1 MDRTL
6 FADLHRKIAFGYFV
20 ILSAVAATNYLP
32 IPGLVDE
39 YGRTL
44 GIFAL
49 DLYDDLLHLASA
61 LWAGLAA
68 VTSKRASRIFLTWFG
83 ALYLADGLLGVY
95 AGSGF
100 LDLGICIY
108 GILDMPLWLKF
119 LASLPHIAL
128 GGFALAMGLRK

>member
-1 MDRTL
+1 MDWDIKRKTA
-6 FADLHRKIAFGYFV
+6 FAYFV

-49 DLYDDLLHLASA
+49 DIYDDLLHLASA
-61 LWAGLAA
+61 LWAGTAA
-68 VTSKRASRIFLTWFG
+68 ILSRRASRIFLTWFG
-83 ALYLADGLLGVY
+83 GLYLADGVLGVF

-100 LDLGICIY
+100 LDLGICFY
-108 GILDMPLWLKF
+108 GILDLPLWLKF
-119 LASLPHIAL
+119 AASVPHLIL
-128 GGFALAMGLRK
+128 GGFALYMGLRK